1 MIIALIGS
9 PAVGKSSII
18 RALFGKEY
26 VDKPPNLIE
35 PKPLF
40 KCAEYNDYLFTGNRV
55 LLLGQ
60 YDEGT
65 FSGTDSWSYSVLAKG
80 SFESFIEEQ
89 NKNYD
94 KIIFEGDRLTSK
106 VEWLTENYNTKVFIL
121 TVTSEEEQRR
131 QDVRG
136 NLQNKTWI
144 AGRHT
149 QMNNMLTNFFLRE
162 HITAMPNNTP
172 EEQKEIIIELV
183 EVLYAENPSTIT
195 GITV

>member
-1 MIIALIGS
+1 MILIPVIGA

-18 RALFGKEY
+18 RTLFGEDFVPKY
-26 VDKPPNLIE
+26 SSLPNLIE
-35 PKPLF
+35 PQPLF
-40 KCAEYNDYLFTGNRV
+40 KCTEYNDYGFINNRV

-89 NKNYD
+89 SKNYD

-106 VEWLTENYNTKVFIL
+106 VEWLTENYDTKVFML
-121 TVTSEEEQRR
+121 TITPEEEQRR
-131 QDVRG
+131 QDARG

-162 HITAMPNNTP
+162 HITVMPNNTL
-172 EEQKEIIIELV
+172 EDQKEVIDTVFEI
-183 EVLYAENPSTIT
+183 LYTENT
-195 GITV
+195 

>member
-1 MIIALIGS
+1 MTIIALIGS

-40 KCAEYNDYLFTGNRV
+40 KCTEYNDYLFTGNRV

-89 NKNYD
+89 SKNYD

-195 GITV
+195 V

>member
-1 MIIALIGS
+1 MILISKIGP

-18 RALFGKEY
+18 RAIFSEEY

-40 KCAEYNDYLFTGNRV
+40 KCTEYNDYLFTGNRV

-89 NKNYD
+89 SKNYD
-94 KIIFEGDRLTSK
+94 KIIFEGDRATSK
-106 VEWLTENYNTKVFIL
+106 IETLTENYNTKVFML
-121 TVTSEEEQRR
+121 TITPEEEQRR
-131 QDVRG
+131 QDARG

-162 HITAMPNNTP
+162 HITVMPNNTL
-172 EEQKEIIIELV
+172 EEQKEVITELF
-183 EVLYAENPSTIT
+183 EVLYTENSP
-195 GITV
+195 